1 MRATLQLLLLA
12 CARSTHATTLAA
24 ARCASGVALAADS
37 RATEGTVIADSKCD
51 KLHEL
56 AENVYAAGCGGAA
69 DADDVA
75 RLVALELRTDYLRS
89 TMSSASPQKNRGMV
103 KAATSG
109 IVARLRSAPLGCAF
123 IVGGCGFDDEG
134 PSLYRVE
141 GDGSA
146 AESQFAT
153 MGSGQMAAAAVL
165 EATLRRQPEPSPEFV
180 IEAVR
185 AAVEAGIRGDTGSG
199 GHVDVVFIGE
209 EETRRYRF
217 SARP

>member
-1 MRATLQLLLLA
+1 MRTTALLLLA
-12 CARSTHATTLAA
+12 CARRSTHATTLAG
-24 ARCASGVALAADS
+24 ARCATGVALAADS

-75 RLVALELRTDYLRS
+75 RLVALELRTEHLRR
-89 TMSSASPQKNRGMV
+89 TMSSTAPTKNRGRV
-103 KAATSG
+103 AAARSG

-123 IVGGCGFDDEG
+123 LVGGCSDEG

-146 AESQFAT
+146 TASQFAT

-165 EATLRRQPEPSPEFV
+165 EASLLRQAEPSPEVV

-185 AAVEAGIRGDTGSG
+185 RAVEAGIRGDTGSG
-199 GHVDVVFIGE
+199 GHVDVVFIGD

-217 SARP
+217 AARP

>member
-1 MRATLQLLLLA
+1 MRTTALLLLTYT
-12 CARSTHATTLAA
+12 RTHATTLAA
-24 ARCASGVALAADS
+24 ARCATGVALAADS

-89 TMSSASPQKNRGMV
+89 TMSSAAPTKNRGLV
-103 KAATSG
+103 GAATSG

-123 IVGGCGFDDEG
+123 LVGGCHDDEG

-146 AESQFAT
+146 AASRFAT

-165 EATLRRQPEPSPEFV
+165 EATLRRQPEPSPEIV

-185 AAVEAGIRGDTGSG
+185 CAVEAGIRGDTGSG
-199 GHVDVVFIGE
+199 GRVDVVFIGD

-217 SARP
+217 AARP

>member
-1 MRATLQLLLLA
+1 MRTTALLLLA
-12 CARSTHATTLAA
+12 CARRSTHATTLAG
-24 ARCASGVALAADS
+24 ARCATGVALAADS

-75 RLVALELRTDYLRS
+75 RLVALELRTEHLRR
-89 TMSSASPQKNRGMV
+89 TMSSTAPTKNRGLV
-103 KAATSG
+103 VAAKSG

-123 IVGGCGFDDEG
+123 IVGGCDSE

-146 AESQFAT
+146 TASQFAT

-165 EATLRRQPEPSPEFV
+165 EASLLRQAEPSPEVV

-185 AAVEAGIRGDTGSG
+185 RAVEAGIRGDTGSG
-199 GHVDVVFIGE
+199 GHVDVVFIDE
-209 EETRRYRF
+209 EETTRYRF
-217 SARP
+217 AARP

>member
-1 MRATLQLLLLA
+1 MHTTLQLLLLA
-12 CARSTHATTLAA
+12 CATRTRATTLAA

-89 TMSSASPQKNRGMV
+89 TMSSTAPTKNRGMV

-123 IVGGCGFDDEG
+123 IVGGCDAE
-134 PSLYRVE
+134 PSLYRIE
-141 GDGSA
+141 GDGSST
-146 AESQFAT
+146 ESQFAT

-165 EATLRRQPEPSPEFV
+165 EASLLRQPEPSPEVV

-185 AAVEAGIRGDTGSG
+185 CAVEAGIRGDTGSG
-199 GHVDVVFIGE
+199 GHVDVVFIDE
-209 EETRRYRF
+209 ERTTRDRF
-217 SARP
+217 AARP

>member
-1 MRATLQLLLLA
+1 MRATIGRHISVQ
-12 CARSTHATTLAA
+12 HN
-24 ARCASGVALAADS
+24 ASRGVVTIEL
-37 RATEGTVIADSKCD
+37 TEEAVLGC
-51 KLHEL
+51 
-56 AENVYAAGCGGAA
+56 YA
-69 DADDVA
+69 
-75 RLVALELRTDYLRS
+75 S
-89 TMSSASPQKNRGMV
+89 
-103 KAATSG
+103 
-109 IVARLRSAPLGCAF
+109 GCAF
-123 IVGGCGFDDEG
+123 LIGGCGFDDEG
-134 PSLYRVE
+134 PALYRVE

-217 SARP
+217 AARP

>member
-1 MRATLQLLLLA
+1 MRTTALLLLV
-12 CARSTHATTLAA
+12 CATRTQATTLAA
-24 ARCASGVALAADS
+24 ARCATGVALAADS

-56 AENVYAAGCGGAA
+56 AENVFAAGCGGAA

-75 RLVALELRTDYLRS
+75 RLVALELRTEHLRR
-89 TMSSASPQKNRGMV
+89 TMSSAAPTKNRGRV
-103 KAATSG
+103 AAAKSG

-123 IVGGCGFDDEG
+123 LIGGCGFDDEG
-134 PSLYRVE
+134 PALYRVE

-146 AESQFAT
+146 AESQFVT

-165 EATLRRQPEPSPEFV
+165 EATLRRQPEPSSENV

-199 GHVDVVFIGE
+199 GHVDVVFIGD

-217 SARP
+217 AARP

>member
-1 MRATLQLLLLA
+1 MRTPALLLLA

-24 ARCASGVALAADS
+24 ARCATGVALAADS

-75 RLVALELRTDYLRS
+75 RLVALELRTEHLRS
-89 TMSSASPQKNRGMV
+89 TMSSAAPSKNRGMV

-123 IVGGCGFDDEG
+123 IVGGCDSE

-141 GDGSA
+141 GDGSST
-146 AESQFAT
+146 ESQFAT

-217 SARP
+217 AARP

>member
-1 MRATLQLLLLA
+1 MRTPSLLLLLTY
-12 CARSTHATTLAA
+12 ARTHATTLAA
-24 ARCASGVALAADS
+24 ARCAAGVALAADS

-75 RLVALELRTDYLRS
+75 RLVALELRTEHLRR
-89 TMSSASPQKNRGMV
+89 TMSSTAPTKNRDRV
-103 KAATSG
+103 AAAKSG

-123 IVGGCGFDDEG
+123 LVGGCHDDEG
-134 PSLYRVE
+134 PALYRVE

-185 AAVEAGIRGDTGSG
+185 CAVEAGIRGDTGSG
-199 GHVDVVFIGE
+199 GHVDVVFIGD
-209 EETRRYRF
+209 EETTRYRF
-217 SARP
+217 AARP

>member
-1 MRATLQLLLLA
+1 MRATALLLLA
-12 CARSTHATTLAA
+12 CATRTQATTLAA
-24 ARCASGVALAADS
+24 ARCATGVALAADS
-37 RATEGTVIADSKCD
+37 RATEGPVIADSKCD

-75 RLVALELRTDYLRS
+75 RLVALELRTEHLRR
-89 TMSSASPQKNRGMV
+89 TMSSTAPTKNRGRV
-103 KAATSG
+103 AAAKSG

-123 IVGGCGFDDEG
+123 LVGGCGFDDEG

-199 GHVDVVFIGE
+199 GHVDVVFIGD

-217 SARP
+217 AARP

>member
-1 MRATLQLLLLA
+1 MRTTALLLLA
-12 CARSTHATTLAA
+12 CARRSTHATTLAG
-24 ARCASGVALAADS
+24 ARCATGVALAADS

-75 RLVALELRTDYLRS
+75 RLVALELRTEHLRR
-89 TMSSASPQKNRGMV
+89 TMSSTAPTKNRGLV
-103 KAATSG
+103 VAAKSG

-123 IVGGCGFDDEG
+123 IVGGCDSE

-146 AESQFAT
+146 TASQFAT

-165 EATLRRQPEPSPEFV
+165 EASLRRQAEPSPEVV

-185 AAVEAGIRGDTGSG
+185 CAVEAGIRGDTGSG
-199 GHVDVVFIGE
+199 GHVDVVFIGDA
-209 EETRRYRF
+209 ETRRYRF
-217 SARP
+217 AARP

>member
-1 MRATLQLLLLA
+1 MRTTALLLLA
-12 CARSTHATTLAA
+12 CARRSTHATTLAG
-24 ARCASGVALAADS
+24 ARCATGVALAADS

-56 AENVYAAGCGGAA
+56 AENIYAAGCGGAA

-75 RLVALELRTDYLRS
+75 RLVALELRTEHLRR
-89 TMSSASPQKNRGMV
+89 TMSSAAPTKNRGMV

-109 IVARLRSAPLGCAF
+109 IVSRLRSAPLGCAF
-123 IVGGCGFDDEG
+123 IVGGCDAE

-141 GDGSA
+141 GDGSST
-146 AESQFAT
+146 ESQFAT

-165 EATLRRQPEPSPEFV
+165 EATLRRQPEPSSENV

-185 AAVEAGIRGDTGSG
+185 RAVEAGIRGDTGSG
-199 GHVDVVFIGE
+199 GHVDVVFIDE
-209 EETRRYRF
+209 ERTTRYRF
-217 SARP
+217 AARP